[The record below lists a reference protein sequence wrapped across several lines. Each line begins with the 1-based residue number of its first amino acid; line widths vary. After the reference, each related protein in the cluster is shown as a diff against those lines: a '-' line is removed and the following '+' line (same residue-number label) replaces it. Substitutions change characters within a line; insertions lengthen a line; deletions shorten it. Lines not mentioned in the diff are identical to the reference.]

1 MYHHGSCIQ
10 VDETFEINDN
20 EAPVIRLRKRLIV
33 VHSKNIASK
42 SFWNGYSCLCKEIGC
57 FEHNVN
63 NIKPEYIKLFQLDK
77 KLLPFTWTVIRID
90 GSHFHRFS
98 DVHVFEK
105 PNDEQALKL
114 MNSCAVA
121 VLEEFND
128 NVFAYGE
135 SDEYSF
141 VLKINSELFQR
152 RASETVSAICLFFTA
167 TYVIKWKE
175 FFPQKELKCLPN
187 FDGRAV
193 SYPTSAII
201 RDYLAWRQVDCE

>member
-1 MYHHGSCIQ
+1 
-10 VDETFEINDN
+10 
-20 EAPVIRLRKRLIV
+20 
-33 VHSKNIASK
+33 
-42 SFWNGYSCLCKEIGC
+42 
-57 FEHNVN
+57 
-63 NIKPEYIKLFQLDK
+63 
-77 KLLPFTWTVIRID
+77 
-90 GSHFHRFS
+90 
-98 DVHVFEK
+98 
-105 PNDEQALKL
+105 

-128 NVFAYGE
+128 FIFAYGE

-201 RDYLAWRQVDCE
+201 RDYLAWRQVDCHINNQYNTCFWMLVKSGKTTREAQSKLKGTQTQEKNQILSEFGIDYSMLPIMFRNGSCVFWDK